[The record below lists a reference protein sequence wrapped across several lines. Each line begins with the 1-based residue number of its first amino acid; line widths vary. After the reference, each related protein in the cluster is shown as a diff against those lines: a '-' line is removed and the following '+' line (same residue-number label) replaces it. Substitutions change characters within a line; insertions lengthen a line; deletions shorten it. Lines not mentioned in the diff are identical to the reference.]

1 MHSRGMT
8 TMASNSKL
16 SQVSEEEFYAEPS
29 YVSTLSNTELQEY
42 LASTRDKLS
51 STLDELEDKANVPK
65 QLGKAKNRLQKRFT
79 VMKEE
84 QPLVLLGIGVGAV
97 ALAGVIIAGVFRS
110 GRR

>member
-1 MHSRGMT
+1 MHSREMA

-16 SQVSEEEFYAEPS
+16 SQVSEEEFFTEPS
-29 YVSTLSNTELQEY
+29 FVSTLSNAELQEH
-42 LASTRDKLS
+42 LAATRDKLS

-65 QLGKAKNRLQKRFT
+65 QLGKAKDRLQARFT
-79 VMKEE
+79 VMKQE

-97 ALAGVIIAGVFRS
+97 ALAGAIIVGVFRS

>member
-1 MHSRGMT
+1 
-8 TMASNSKL
+8 MASNSKL
-16 SQVSEEEFYAEPS
+16 SKVSEEEFYAEPS
-29 YVSTLSNTELQEY
+29 FVSTLSNTELQEY

-65 QLGKAKNRLQKRFT
+65 QLGKAKDRLQARFT

-97 ALAGVIIAGVFRS
+97 TLAGIIIAGVFRS

>member
-1 MHSRGMT
+1 
-8 TMASNSKL
+8 MASNSKL
-16 SQVSEEEFYAEPS
+16 SQVTEEEFYAEPS
-29 YVSTLSNTELQEY
+29 FVSTLSNAELQEH
-42 LASTRDKLS
+42 LAATRDKLS

-65 QLGKAKNRLQKRFT
+65 QLGKAKDRLQARFM

-97 ALAGVIIAGVFRS
+97 ALAGIIIAGVFRS